1 MTKRPTQTL
10 GAPDAAKDGL
20 PPGADKESGSGRPNP
35 TLAMTS
41 AIQGREEEFG
51 RAVNVVLKTMADTMP
66 YKHYFNDALVKA
78 HLSHIQFAKDHDL
91 LAEVVD
97 EEIRVQS
104 PMLKRVGQMIE
115 KTGDKELALK
125 AVFEQT
131 TCHFQLVLQTE
142 MQPGVRRFVS
152 PFGHV
157 LEQTVRMGQ
166 HDLTE
171 EEIYN
176 VWLKPRY
183 EKYGEVL
190 GVPLEVDPWDPET
203 RLITVRIKDF
213 EQVSMR

>member
-1 MTKRPTQTL
+1 MTARLLKAAAA
-10 GAPDAAKDGL
+10 GAVAL
-20 PPGADKESGSGRPNP
+20 
-35 TLAMTS
+35 
-41 AIQGREEEFG
+41 
-51 RAVNVVLKTMADTMP
+51 TMATTAFAEGRQVGQYSPFPHRTDELGNIMQMV
-66 YKHYFNDALVKA
+66 YKTLNHSSRAYEHEINDALVKMT
-78 HLSHIQFAKDHDL
+78 LGHIQFAKDHGL
-91 LAEVVD
+91 LEEAVD

-104 PMLKRVGQMIE
+104 PMLLRVAKMIE
-115 KTGDKELALK
+115 QTGEKELALK

-131 TCHFQLVLQTE
+131 TCHFQLVLETE

-183 EKYGEVL
+183 ERYGEVL

-203 RLITVRIKDF
+203 KIITVRIKDD

>member
-1 MTKRPTQTL
+1 
-10 GAPDAAKDGL
+10 
-20 PPGADKESGSGRPNP
+20 
-35 TLAMTS
+35 MTS
-41 AIQGREEEFG
+41 RFLKIATAGVVAATVATTAFAADRQVGQYSPFPHRTEELGDIMQMVFKTLNHSS
-51 RAVNVVLKTMADTMP
+51 RA
-66 YKHYFNDALVKA
+66 YEHQINDALVKMT
-78 HLSHIQFAKDHDL
+78 LGHIQFAKDNGL
-91 LAEVVD
+91 LEEAVD
-97 EEIRVQS
+97 DEIRVQS
-104 PMLKRVGQMIE
+104 PMLLRVAAMIE

-183 EKYGEVL
+183 ERYGEVL

>member
-1 MTKRPTQTL
+1 MTARILKVVAAGAIALTMTGTAFADGRQVGQYSPWPHRTDELGNIMQMVYKTL
-10 GAPDAAKDGL
+10 
-20 PPGADKESGSGRPNP
+20 SHS
-35 TLAMTS
+35 S
-41 AIQGREEEFG
+41 
-51 RAVNVVLKTMADTMP
+51 RA
-66 YKHYFNDALVKA
+66 YEHQINDALVKMT
-78 HLSHIQFAKDHDL
+78 LGHIQFAKDHDL
-91 LAEVVD
+91 LLELVD

-104 PMLKRVGQMIE
+104 PMLIRIGKMIQE
-115 KTGDKELALK
+115 TGEKELALA

-131 TCHFQLVLQTE
+131 TCHFQLVLETE

-157 LEQTVRMGQ
+157 LEQTRRMGQ

-183 EKYGEVL
+183 EKYGEIL
-190 GVPLEVDPWDPET
+190 GVPLEVDPWNPET
-203 RLITVRIKDF
+203 KIITVRIKDY

>member
-1 MTKRPTQTL
+1 MIPRMLKATVCGAIAIVLSSSAFAADRQVGQYSPFPHRTEELGDIMQMVFKTL
-10 GAPDAAKDGL
+10 NHSSNAY
-20 PPGADKESGSGRPNP
+20 EH
-35 TLAMTS
+35 
-41 AIQGREEEFG
+41 Q
-51 RAVNVVLKTMADTMP
+51 V
-66 YKHYFNDALVKA
+66 NDALVKMT
-78 HLSHIQFAKDHDL
+78 LGHIQFAKDHDL

-104 PMLKRVGQMIE
+104 PMLKRVGMMIE

-203 RLITVRIKDF
+203 RLITVRIKNF
-213 EQVSMR
+213 EEVSMR

>member
-1 MTKRPTQTL
+1 MTSRFFKAAVA
-10 GAPDAAKDGL
+10 GAI
-20 PPGADKESGSGRPNP
+20 
-35 TLAMTS
+35 AMTMAS
-41 AIQGREEEFG
+41 TAFAEGRQVGQYSLFPHRTDELGNIMQMVFKTLNHSS
-51 RAVNVVLKTMADTMP
+51 RA
-66 YKHYFNDALVKA
+66 YEHQINDALVKMT
-78 HLSHIQFAKDHDL
+78 LGHIQFAKDNGL
-91 LAEVVD
+91 LEEAVD
-97 EEIRVQS
+97 DEIRVQS
-104 PMLKRVGQMIE
+104 PMLLRVAKMIE
-115 KTGDKELALK
+115 QTGDKELALK

-131 TCHFQLVLQTE
+131 TCHFQLVLETE

-183 EKYGEVL
+183 ERYGEVL
-190 GVPLEVDPWDPET
+190 GVPLEIDPWDPET
-203 RLITVRIKDF
+203 KLITVRIKDF

>member
-1 MTKRPTQTL
+1 MTFRIMRAATV
-10 GAPDAAKDGL
+10 GAVA
-20 PPGADKESGSGRPNP
+20 
-35 TLAMTS
+35 LAMATGALAAERQVGQYSPFPDKTEELGS
-41 AIQGREEEFG
+41 AMQMVIKTLNHSS
-51 RAVNVVLKTMADTMP
+51 RAYEHQV
-66 YKHYFNDALVKA
+66 NDALVKMT
-78 HLSHIQFAKDHDL
+78 LGHIQFAKDNDL
-91 LAEVVD
+91 LEEAVD
-97 EEIRVQS
+97 EEIRTQS
-104 PMLKRVGQMIE
+104 PMLLRVAKMIE
-115 KTGDKELALK
+115 KSGDKELALK

-131 TCHFQLVLQTE
+131 TCHFQLVLETE

-183 EKYGEVL
+183 ERYGEVL

-203 RLITVRIKDF
+203 RIITVRIKGED
-213 EQVSMR
+213 EVSMR

>member
-1 MTKRPTQTL
+1 MISRL
-10 GAPDAAKDGL
+10 
-20 PPGADKESGSGRPNP
+20 
-35 TLAMTS
+35 
-41 AIQGREEEFG
+41 
-51 RAVNVVLKTMADTMP
+51 LKTTVGGAFAIAIASSSFAADRQVGQYSPFPHRTEELGDIMQMVFKTLNHSSSA
-66 YKHYFNDALVKA
+66 YEHQINDALVKMT
-78 HLSHIQFAKDHDL
+78 LGHIQFAKDHDL

-183 EKYGEVL
+183 EKYG
-190 GVPLEVDPWDPET
+190 
-203 RLITVRIKDF
+203 
-213 EQVSMR
+213 

>member
-1 MTKRPTQTL
+1 MTLRILKIAMVGTFALTMSSAAFAEGRQVGQYSLFPEKTEELGNIMQMVFKTL
-10 GAPDAAKDGL
+10 NHSSRSY
-20 PPGADKESGSGRPNP
+20 EH
-35 TLAMTS
+35 
-41 AIQGREEEFG
+41 E
-51 RAVNVVLKTMADTMP
+51 V
-66 YKHYFNDALVKA
+66 NDALVKMT
-78 HLSHIQFAKDHDL
+78 LGHIQFAKDNDL
-91 LAEVVD
+91 LKEIVD
-97 EEIRVQS
+97 DKGETER
-104 PMLKRVGQMIE
+104 PMLARVAKMI
-115 KTGDKELALK
+115 KQTGEKELALK

-131 TCHFQLVLQTE
+131 TCHFQLVLETE

-157 LEQTVRMGQ
+157 LTQTVRMGQ

-176 VWLKPRY
+176 VWQKPLY
-183 EKYGEVL
+183 ERYGEIL

>member
-1 MTKRPTQTL
+1 
-10 GAPDAAKDGL
+10 
-20 PPGADKESGSGRPNP
+20 
-35 TLAMTS
+35 MTS
-41 AIQGREEEFG
+41 RFFKAAAAGMI
-51 RAVNVVLKTMADTMP
+51 ALTMAGSALAEGRQVGQYSPWPHRTDELGNIMQMV
-66 YKHYFNDALVKA
+66 YKTLNHSSRAYEHEINDALVKMT
-78 HLSHIQFAKDHDL
+78 LGHIQFAKDNDL
-91 LAEVVD
+91 LEEAVD
-97 EEIRVQS
+97 DEIRTQS
-104 PMLKRVGQMIE
+104 PMLLRVAKMIE
-115 KTGDKELALK
+115 QTGDKELALK

-131 TCHFQLVLQTE
+131 TCHFQLVLETE

-183 EKYGEVL
+183 ERYGEVL
-190 GVPLEVDPWDPET
+190 GVPLEIDPWDPET

>member
-1 MTKRPTQTL
+1 MKARFLKAAAAGALALSMTAGAMAADRQVGQYSPFPHRTQEL
-10 GAPDAAKDGL
+10 GDAMQMVYKTFNH
-20 PPGADKESGSGRPNP
+20 SS
-35 TLAMTS
+35 
-41 AIQGREEEFG
+41 
-51 RAVNVVLKTMADTMP
+51 RAYEHQM
-66 YKHYFNDALVKA
+66 NDALVKMT
-78 HLSHIQFAKDHDL
+78 LGHIQFAKDHDL
-91 LAEVVD
+91 MDEAVD

-104 PMLKRVGQMIE
+104 PMLIRVAKMIE

-131 TCHFQLVLQTE
+131 TCHFHLVLSTE

-157 LEQTVRMGQ
+157 LEQTVRLGQ

-183 EKYGEVL
+183 ERYGEVL
-190 GVPLEVDPWDPET
+190 GVPLTVDPWDPET
-203 RLITVRIKDF
+203 RLITVRIAQED
-213 EQVSMR
+213 EVSMR

>member
-1 MTKRPTQTL
+1 MIARIIQTATV
-10 GAPDAAKDGL
+10 GAIAL
-20 PPGADKESGSGRPNP
+20 
-35 TLAMTS
+35 TLATG
-41 AIQGREEEFG
+41 AFAEGRQVGQYSPFPERTDELGNIMQMVFKTLNHSS
-51 RAVNVVLKTMADTMP
+51 RA
-66 YKHYFNDALVKA
+66 YKHEINDALVKMT
-78 HLSHIQFAKDHDL
+78 LGHIQFVKDNGL
-91 LAEVVD
+91 LEEAVD
-97 EEIRVQS
+97 DEIRVQS
-104 PMLKRVGQMIE
+104 PMLLRVAKMIE
-115 KTGDKELALK
+115 QTGDKELALK

-131 TCHFQLVLQTE
+131 TCHFQLALETE

-183 EKYGEVL
+183 ERYGEVL

>member
-1 MTKRPTQTL
+1 MTARLLKAAAA
-10 GAPDAAKDGL
+10 GAVALTMA
-20 PPGADKESGSGRPNP
+20 
-35 TLAMTS
+35 TS
-41 AIQGREEEFG
+41 AFAEGRQVGQYSPFPHRTDELG
-51 RAVNVVLKTMADTMP
+51 SIMQMVYKTLNHSSRA
-66 YKHYFNDALVKA
+66 YEHEINDALVKMT
-78 HLSHIQFAKDHDL
+78 LGHIQFAKDHDL
-91 LAEVVD
+91 LKEAVD

-104 PMLKRVGQMIE
+104 PMLLRVAKMIE
-115 KTGDKELALK
+115 QTGDKELALK

-131 TCHFQLVLQTE
+131 TCHFQLVLETE

-157 LEQTVRMGQ
+157 LEQTRRMGQ

-183 EKYGEVL
+183 ERYGEVL

-203 RLITVRIKDF
+203 RIITVRIKDS
-213 EQVSMR
+213 ERVSMR

>member
-1 MTKRPTQTL
+1 MQMVFKTL
-10 GAPDAAKDGL
+10 NH
-20 PPGADKESGSGRPNP
+20 SS
-35 TLAMTS
+35 
-41 AIQGREEEFG
+41 
-51 RAVNVVLKTMADTMP
+51 RAYN
-66 YKHYFNDALVKA
+66 HEINDALVKMT
-78 HLSHIQFAKDHDL
+78 LGHIQFVKDNGL
-91 LAEVVD
+91 LEEAID

-104 PMLKRVGQMIE
+104 PMLLRVAKMIE
-115 KTGDKELALK
+115 QTGDKELALK

-131 TCHFQLVLQTE
+131 TCHFQLVLETE

-183 EKYGEVL
+183 ERYGEVL

>member
-1 MTKRPTQTL
+1 
-10 GAPDAAKDGL
+10 
-20 PPGADKESGSGRPNP
+20 
-35 TLAMTS
+35 MTS
-41 AIQGREEEFG
+41 RFFKAAAAGVVALTMSATAFAEGRQVGQYSPWPHRTDELG
-51 RAVNVVLKTMADTMP
+51 NIMQMVYKTLNHSSRA
-66 YKHYFNDALVKA
+66 YEHEINDALVKMT
-78 HLSHIQFAKDHDL
+78 LGHIQFAKDNDL
-91 LAEVVD
+91 LEEAVD
-97 EEIRVQS
+97 DEIRTQS
-104 PMLKRVGQMIE
+104 PMLLRVAKMIE
-115 KTGDKELALK
+115 QTGNKELALA

-131 TCHFQLVLQTE
+131 TCHFQLVLETE

-157 LEQTVRMGQ
+157 LEQTRRMKQ

-183 EKYGEVL
+183 ERYGEVL
-190 GVPLEVDPWDPET
+190 GVPLEIDPWDPET

>member
-1 MTKRPTQTL
+1 MIQRMLKATICSVFAVAIASSAFAADRQVGQYSPFPHRTEELGDIMQMVFKTL
-10 GAPDAAKDGL
+10 NH
-20 PPGADKESGSGRPNP
+20 SS
-35 TLAMTS
+35 S
-41 AIQGREEEFG
+41 AYEHQI
-51 RAVNVVLKTMADTMP
+51 
-66 YKHYFNDALVKA
+66 NDALVKMT
-78 HLSHIQFAKDHDL
+78 LGHIQFAKDHDL
-91 LAEVVD
+91 LVEVVD

-157 LEQTVRMGQ
+157 LEQTVSLGQ

-203 RLITVRIKDF
+203 RLITVRIKNF
-213 EQVSMR
+213 EEVSMR